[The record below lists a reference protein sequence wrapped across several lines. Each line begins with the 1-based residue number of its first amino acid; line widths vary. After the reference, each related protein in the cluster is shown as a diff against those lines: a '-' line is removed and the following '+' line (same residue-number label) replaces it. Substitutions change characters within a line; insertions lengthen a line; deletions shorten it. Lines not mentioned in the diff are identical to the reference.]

1 MNVYI
6 LRYAIYVVVTL
17 KMSNVKKV
25 DERTL
30 FIRAVLVRNKVSAVD
45 SLRLR
50 FCGFDCFDE
59 LVLYHKATLQRRS
72 KSEEEI
78 YIKSVQIPN
87 MDKWHFGNNEVKAR

>member
-1 MNVYI
+1 MGDYFHRYIYI
-6 LRYAIYVVVTL
+6 LRDTIYIVVML
-17 KMSNVKKV
+17 KMNDNKRE

-59 LVLYHKATLQRRS
+59 LVLYHKAVIDANKRVLGDFVKEVRR
-72 KSEEEI
+72 E
-78 YIKSVQIPN
+78 
-87 MDKWHFGNNEVKAR
+87 